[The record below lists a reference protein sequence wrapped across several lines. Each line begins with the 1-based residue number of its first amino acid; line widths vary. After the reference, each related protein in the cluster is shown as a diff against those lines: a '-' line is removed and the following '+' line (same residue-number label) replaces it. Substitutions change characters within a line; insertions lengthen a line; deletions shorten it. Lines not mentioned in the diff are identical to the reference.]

1 MHSPGVIHR
10 MSKPMPRVEP
20 QVFDGMCATAVPI
33 QKLAVKRLEWMD
45 KALDDFAQG
54 GAMAAAEVRTDRGDR
69 TMLDR
74 IRENFVGAFYPWRM
88 RFD

>member
-1 MHSPGVIHR
+1 MLQNKCCRKS
-10 MSKPMPRVEP
+10 
-20 QVFDGMCATAVPI
+20 AVTLPS
-33 QKLAVKRLEWMD
+33 